1 MTSTMAIRRWLSAV
15 VRIRCTPEADTN
27 TAVAY
32 PGVT

>member
-1 MTSTMAIRRWLSAV
+1 MTSTMAMRRWLSAV
-15 VRIRCTPEADTN
+15 VRTRWTPWAETN